1 MIVKAFLLIE
11 FPHAQILLSRL
22 ASSDL
27 IFANVHVW
35 LVVLVFVESV
45 EV

>member
-22 ASSDL
+22 AGSDL
-27 IFANVHVW
+27 VLTDVHVL